1 MRIFGLKG
9 KERVVLVG
17 QCAVGVEDVSLSP
30 LKTTWRLTTSR
41 DLVLHRIK
49 PKSFALSL
57 FSGFPQESEE
67 KGKLVDLFQDN
78 LLIYSRK
85 YSAN

>member
-1 MRIFGLKG
+1 MNCKDKKG
-9 KERVVLVG
+9 GVLVG
-17 QCAVGVEDVSLSP
+17 QCAADVEDVSLSP
-30 LKTTWRLTTSR
+30 HKTTWRLITSR

-49 PKSFALSL
+49 PKSFSLSL
-57 FSGFPQESEE
+57 FSGFPQKSEE
-67 KGKLVDLFQDN
+67 KGKLADLFQDN